1 MHDGAFSYCFFR
13 AGELQYNKLGKGGA
27 QMSLIEIDALERHI
41 NFNMSVLQS
50 HHFYEIYFLLRGRR
64 NLIAGNRIF
73 DLSENSVCII
83 PPFCTH
89 KTEGGPYLRFNI
101 NVSPEL
107 LMPWERTFLEKCA
120 HDIAFRFPPESVELL
135 TRLLW
140 NAVDESIL
148 KSAARREMLLAHMH
162 VILQVL
168 RMGNIQPLAAGA
180 AVMGKKTDT
189 VVLEIVSYLNAHCDE
204 ELTLDGIAAL
214 FYLSKNALCRRFRA
228 VMDCSVMQY
237 LTFVRIS
244 LAKRLL
250 VDGKASIEEISR
262 LCGFSSANYF
272 GLVFKKEVGMSPYHY
287 RINK

>member
-1 MHDGAFSYCFFR
+1 
-13 AGELQYNKLGKGGA
+13 
-27 QMSLIEIDALERHI
+27 MSLIEIDALERHV

-73 DLSENSVCII
+73 DLSENSICVL

-107 LMPWERTFLEKCA
+107 LMPWERSFLERCA
-120 HDIAFRFPPESVELL
+120 RDIAFRFPPGSVELL
-135 TRLLW
+135 TNLLW

-148 KSAARREMLLAHMH
+148 KSPARRDMLLAHMH

-168 RMGNIQPLAAGA
+168 RAGGIQPVAAGP
-180 AVMGKKTDT
+180 AVTGKRTDT
-189 VVLEIVSYLNAHCDE
+189 VVLEVISYLNTHFDE
-204 ELTLDGIAAL
+204 ELTLEGIAGR
-214 FYLSKNALCRRFRA
+214 FFLSKNALCRRFRA
-228 VMDCSVMQY
+228 AMNCSVVEY
-237 LTFVRIS
+237 LTFIRIS

-250 VDGKASIEEISR
+250 VEGKLKIEEISR
-262 LCGFSSANYF
+262 RCGFSSANYF
-272 GLVFKKEVGMSPYHY
+272 GLVFKKEVGLSPYHY
-287 RINK
+287 RTNR